1 MKNSKLTYGQMCK
14 QIRKSLNITQETMS
28 KKLGISRG
36 YVSEIETEAKF
47 PSIGIRMELKTLH
60 LRHCAFKKPQPLVE
74 VMTPKE
80 TNKSLFQRIVEFFKG
95 LF

>member
-1 MKNSKLTYGQMCK
+1 MENIYGKMSKE
-14 QIRKSLNITQETMS
+14 IRKSLNITQEKMS

-36 YVSEIETEAKF
+36 YLSEIETGGKT
-47 PSIGIRMELKTLH
+47 PSLRLRMELRTMH
-60 LRHCAFKKPQPLVE
+60 LQYCAFKKPQPLVE

-80 TNKSLFQRIVEFFKG
+80 TKKSLFQRIIEFFKR